1 MKAEEYKF
9 EFSKLNVNKKGSKI
23 APHKA
28 IMLLTVIDLI
38 NTGDI
43 DSPFVP
49 LTGTVEKRFKAVW
62 ENYVKDD
69 GHFSCKMNYPFYHLS
84 SSSFWHLQRLSTYE
98 ERPEYSSLSILKR
111 SFAGA
116 LLSQDLFDLLSKEET
131 QTELKQI
138 LIDTYLQPSAI
149 GSKKI
154 TGSLLSLALA
164 LFCVA

>member
-1 MKAEEYKF
+1 MKAEEYKC

-28 IMLLTVIDLI
+28 ILLLTVIDLI

-62 ENYVKDD
+62 EKYVKDD

-84 SSSFWHLQRLSTYE
+84 SSSFWQLQRLSTYE
-98 ERPEYSSLSILKR
+98 ERSEYSSLSMLKR

-116 LLSQDLFDLLSKEET
+116 LLNQDLFELLSKEET

-138 LIDTYLQPSAI
+138 LIDTYLQPSFVPN
-149 GSKKI
+149 KKI
-154 TGSLLSLALA
+154 TTSLLSIVIA

>member
-1 MKAEEYKF
+1 MKADEYKF
-9 EFSKLNVNKKGSKI
+9 EFAKLNVNKKGSKI

-49 LTGTVEKRFKAVW
+49 LTGTVEKRFKAIW
-62 ENYVKDD
+62 EKYVKDD

-84 SSSFWHLQRLSTYE
+84 SSSFWQLQRLSTYE
-98 ERPEYSSLSILKR
+98 DRTEYSSLSMLKR
-111 SFAGA
+111 SYAGA
-116 LLSQDLFDLLSKEET
+116 LLSQDLFDLLSREET
-131 QTELKQI
+131 QNELKQI
-138 LIDTYLQPSAI
+138 LIDTYLQPSVI
-149 GSKKI
+149 ESKKI
-154 TGSLLSLALA
+154 AGSLLTLALA